1 MTSDDATNPMATLID
16 SYVRQLDFGIDDFQ
30 RIAFES
36 VAAGRGVLVAAPT
49 GAGKTLV
56 GEFAIHCA
64 LAEGRKAF
72 YTTPIKALSNQK
84 FTDFCEEFGRDRVGL
99 LTGDT
104 SVNGDADVVVMT
116 TEVLRNMIYAGSK
129 TIDSLGYVIMD
140 EVHYLADR
148 SRGAV
153 WEEVIIHLPKHIK
166 IISLSAT
173 ISNAEEFGSWLQA
186 VRGDTDIVVTENRP
200 VPLLQ
205 HLMIGDQVHDLF
217 RGGHQ
222 GRPKVNP
229 DLMNAIHQARYK
241 SDEPSQGFASGGSR
255 HQPRRGRGG
264 RRGYHAQR
272 AARSRGPKAGP
283 AQMITGLEREDLLP
297 AIFFIFSRAGCERAV
312 QQCHNANIRLT
323 TSEESQ
329 EIRRLVT
336 ARCSDLPASD
346 LRALSY
352 EDWVSSLCR
361 GLAAHHAGM
370 LPAFKDVVEDLFEM
384 GLVKVV
390 FATETLA
397 LGVNMPARSVVLD
410 KLVKFNG
417 EAHVDITPGEY
428 TQLTGRAGRRGLDT
442 VGHAVV
448 AHREGLDPQRVG
460 GLASARTYPL
470 KSSFAP
476 TYNMAV
482 NLLDKMGYAAARTV
496 LEKSFAQY
504 QSDRNMGALAERAAE
519 QRVALEGY
527 AKAMTS
533 DTVDFQGYGQLRR
546 DISDLERRAKRMPG
560 RDQEDAHRELRRL
573 RKRLREHPGHD
584 HPDRE
589 DKARWSERY
598 HRLNREHKK
607 LLRRIDNQA
616 GSIARTFDRVC
627 EVLVDMG
634 YLTHDAPHE
643 YVITGA
649 GKTLQRIYSE
659 RDLVVSECIQLG
671 VWNKLDPAGLSA
683 VISALVFSGRG
694 DDIPNSPTGAPA
706 SVHTAWE
713 KMCEVVE
720 SIQDAESSRKMPL
733 TPDPDPRGISIM
745 HVWAKGAS
753 LEEVLAH
760 ADLTAGDFVRLC
772 RQVIDSLEQVRQA
785 AKRSPL
791 PGSDKVATAA
801 GKALDAV
808 DRGVIS
814 YGRGGALD

>member
-1 MTSDDATNPMATLID
+1 MSSDAPTADTTSIVDN
-16 SYVRQLDFGIDDFQ
+16 YVKHLDFEIDEFQ
-30 RIAFES
+30 RLACEA
-36 VAAGRGVLVAAPT
+36 VAGGRGVLVAAPT

-56 GEFAIHCA
+56 GEFAIHRA

-84 FTDFCEEFGRDRVGL
+84 FTDFCEQFGRDRVGL
-99 LTGDT
+99 LTGDS

-116 TEVLRNMIYAGSK
+116 TEVLRNMIYAGSA

-153 WEEVIIHLPKHIK
+153 WEEVIIHLPQHIK
-166 IISLSAT
+166 IVSLSAT
-173 ISNAEEFGSWLQA
+173 ISNAEEFGAWLQT
-186 VRGDTDIVVTENRP
+186 VRGETDIIVTENRP

-217 RGGHQ
+217 RGGPQ
-222 GRPKVNP
+222 DRPRLNP
-229 DLMNAIHQARYK
+229 DLMNAIHHAKYQNDD
-241 SDEPSQGFASGGSR
+241 SSSFSGGRSR
-255 HQPRRGRGG
+255 HQPRKGRGG

-272 AARSRGPKAGP
+272 AARARGPKSGP
-283 AQMITGLEREDLLP
+283 VQMITGLEREDLLP

-312 QQCHNANIRLT
+312 QECNNANLRLT

-329 EIRRLVT
+329 EIRRVVT

-352 EDWVSSLCR
+352 EDWVSALCR

-370 LPAFKDVVEDLFEM
+370 LPTFKDVVEDLFEM

-417 EAHVDITPGEY
+417 ESHVDITPGEY

-448 AHREGLDPQRVG
+448 AHRDGLNPQRVG

-470 KSSFAP
+470 RSSFTP

-482 NLLDKMGYAAARTV
+482 NLLDSMGYRAARTV

-504 QSDRNMGALAERAAE
+504 QSDRSLGALAERAQE
-519 QRVALEGY
+519 QREALEGY
-527 AKAMTS
+527 AKAMGGEDS
-533 DTVDFQGYGQLRR
+533 EFVAYNNLRR
-546 DISDLERRAKRMPG
+546 DITDLERRASKMPG
-560 RDQEDAHRELRRL
+560 RDQEDAHREIR
-573 RKRLREHPGHD
+573 RKRKKLREFACHNSKELEEKSRWA
-584 HPDRE
+584 DR
-589 DKARWSERY
+589 W
-598 HRLNREHKK
+598 HRLNRDHKK

-634 YLTHDAPHE
+634 YLTHDAPDE

-671 VWNKLDPAGLSA
+671 VWHKLDAAGLAA
-683 VISALVFSGRG
+683 VISALVFNGRG
-694 DDIPNSPTGAPA
+694 DEIPNSPSGVNSTIG
-706 SVHTAWE
+706 SAWD
-713 KMCEVVE
+713 KMTEVVA
-720 SIQDAESSRKMPL
+720 SIQDAESARKMPL
-733 TPDPDPRGISIM
+733 TPDPDPRGIPIM
-745 HVWAKGAS
+745 FMWAKGAS
-753 LEEVLAH
+753 LEEVLSYG
-760 ADLTAGDFVRLC
+760 DMTAGDFVRLC

-785 AKRSPL
+785 ARRSPL
-791 PGSDKVATAA
+791 PGSDQVSATAN
-801 GKALDAV
+801 KALDAV